1 MEETLLETTA
11 NQEKLIFTYLPA
23 YAKFV
28 REQHLIEYIRHQL
41 KGAKELRT
49 PLLRLFEGVPD
60 EQIIEASIPDHEKFL
75 AAAEQNRL
83 KGLLDESMLRWV
95 NDQLEVIGQN
105 EIEAEDITQISYL
118 RKTALLHFLPVY
130 TSDIKTILGIVKE
143 IDIYN
148 LEGDTLAT
156 NTYIDLLRNRIDAHT
171 KALKERE
178 EQLLEAQKI
187 AHLGSFSWDLTTPNL
202 NISPQLMEIL
212 DLEQTGDFEYFIN
225 KVHPG
230 DKEKVKAAM
239 EEGYKTGNYECEYR
253 LITNGGKCKTIWSR
267 GIVSFTDGKPSHF
280 RGTVMDVTEKQ
291 DIVHRLQNSESLY
304 KQAQALSHIGNWTWD
319 IATNKVVWSEELYR
333 IFGLT
338 DFTEEITFEKY
349 LSYIHP
355 QDKEML
361 LGYLQ
366 NSLKAGETY
375 NFYHRV
381 LLPDGTLKYIQS
393 RGEVLIGADGKPTQ
407 LIGTGQDVTRQQLT
421 ERELRSSQEF
431 IQKIADT
438 TPSLISSYNVN
449 TGAYTFINK
458 AIESILGYEPGEVL
472 AKGLEFFTEI
482 IHPDDVASAMEKNA
496 RAVEEAN
503 AKDDKNDNE
512 KTVEFKYRLR
522 HKNGDYHWFHT
533 FETVF
538 DRNSEGKVEHLLNVS
553 IDITEQELAEQS
565 LQQKNIELQQSNAS
579 LEEYAYVASH
589 DLKEPLRKI
598 ATFSDRLITT
608 QGDELNE
615 NARLYLDKII
625 DSSRRMQSMISDLL
639 SVSVISG
646 NKSFEVKSLE
656 DLLIDAKQTLEYK
669 IEEKNARIISDGLPA
684 MMVVPSQFRQLF
696 LNLLTNSLK
705 FAREG
710 ITPEIKITH
719 QYLRPSQVAR
729 YDLTKAPRYLKIDFA
744 DNGIGFD
751 NQFANKI
758 FTIFQRLHGKM
769 EYEGTGIGLAICRKV
784 TENHGGTIIAQGT
797 VNGGSTFTIIIPA

>member
-1 MEETLLETTA
+1 M
-11 NQEKLIFTYLPA
+11 
-23 YAKFV
+23 
-28 REQHLIEYIRHQL
+28 
-41 KGAKELRT
+41 
-49 PLLRLFEGVPD
+49 
-60 EQIIEASIPDHEKFL
+60 
-75 AAAEQNRL
+75 
-83 KGLLDESMLRWV
+83 
-95 NDQLEVIGQN
+95 
-105 EIEAEDITQISYL
+105 DI
-118 RKTALLHFLPVY
+118 
-130 TSDIKTILGIVKE
+130 
-143 IDIYN
+143 
-148 LEGDTLAT
+148 
-156 NTYIDLLRNRIDAHT
+156 
-171 KALKERE
+171 
-178 EQLLEAQKI
+178 
-187 AHLGSFSWDLTTPNL
+187 
-202 NISPQLMEIL
+202 
-212 DLEQTGDFEYFIN
+212 
-225 KVHPG
+225 
-230 DKEKVKAAM
+230 
-239 EEGYKTGNYECEYR
+239 
-253 LITNGGKCKTIWSR
+253 
-267 GIVSFTDGKPSHF
+267 
-280 RGTVMDVTEKQ
+280 TEKQ

-338 DFTEEITFEKY
+338 DFREEITFEKY
-349 LSYIHP
+349 MSYIHP

-366 NSLKAGETY
+366 NSLKAGEAY
-375 NFYHRV
+375 NFYHRI

-438 TPSLISSYNVN
+438 TPSLIASYNIN
-449 TGAYTFINK
+449 TGSYTFINK
-458 AIESILGYEPGEVL
+458 AIESILGYEPAEVL
-472 AKGLEFFTEI
+472 AKGLEFFMEI
-482 IHPDDVASAMEKNA
+482 IHPDDIAPTLEKNT
-496 RAVEEAN
+496 RALEEAN
-503 AKDDKNDNE
+503 TKDDKNDNE

-533 FETVF
+533 FGTVF

-656 DLLIDAKQTLEYK
+656 DLLNDAKQTLEYK
-669 IEEKNARIISDGLPA
+669 IEEKNARIISDGLPV

-719 QYLRPSQVAR
+719 QYLRPSQVAS
-729 YDLTKAPRYLKIDFA
+729 YDLTKAPRYLKINFA

-758 FTIFQRLHGKM
+758 FTIFQRLHGKS

-784 TENHGGTIIAQGT
+784 TENHGGTIIAKGT

>member
-1 MEETLLETTA
+1 VEETLLETTA

-28 REQHLIEYIRHQL
+28 REQHIIEYIRHQL

-60 EQIIEASIPDHEKFL
+60 EQIIETSIPDHEKFL
-75 AAAEQNRL
+75 TAAEQNQLR
-83 KGLLDESMLRWV
+83 GLLDESMLRWI

-118 RKTALLHFLPVY
+118 RKTALLQFLPVY
-130 TSDIKTILGIVKE
+130 TSDVKTILGIIKE

-156 NTYIDLLRNRIDAHT
+156 NTYIGLLQNRINANT

-187 AHLGSFSWDLTTPNL
+187 AHLGSFDWDLITPKL
-202 NISPQLMEIL
+202 NVSPQLQEIL
-212 DLEQTGDFEYFIN
+212 DLEHIGDFEYFIN
-225 KVHPG
+225 KVHPE
-230 DKEKVKAAM
+230 DKQNVEAAM

-253 LITNGGKCKTIWSR
+253 LITNEGKCKTIWSR
-267 GIVSFTDGKPSHF
+267 GIVSFMDGKPSHF
-280 RGTVMDVTEKQ
+280 RGTVMDITEKQ

-338 DFTEEITFEKY
+338 DFREEITFEKY
-349 LSYIHP
+349 MSYIHP

-366 NSLKAGETY
+366 NSLKAGEAY
-375 NFYHRV
+375 NFYHRI

-438 TPSLISSYNVN
+438 TPSLIASYNIN
-449 TGAYTFINK
+449 TGSYTFINK
-458 AIESILGYEPGEVL
+458 AIESILGYEPAEVL
-472 AKGLEFFTEI
+472 AKGLEFFMEI
-482 IHPDDVASAMEKNA
+482 IHPDDIAPTLEKNT
-496 RAVEEAN
+496 RALEEAN
-503 AKDDKNDNE
+503 TKDDKNDNE

-533 FETVF
+533 FGTVF

-656 DLLIDAKQTLEYK
+656 DLLNDAKQTLEYK
-669 IEEKNARIISDGLPA
+669 IEEKNARIISDGLPV

-719 QYLRPSQVAR
+719 QYLRPSQVAS
-729 YDLTKAPRYLKIDFA
+729 YDLTKAPRYLKINFA

-758 FTIFQRLHGKM
+758 FTIFQRLHGKS

-784 TENHGGTIIAQGT
+784 TENHGGTIIAKGT